1 LIYWVWNL
9 IKGTRALRILYGI
22 IFLSILL
29 LLGQL
34 LHLSALNWIMKYLLT
49 MFVIAIPII
58 FQPELRAA
66 LERIGRTKL
75 VGDFSLIPQDKA
87 KILIDELVEG
97 VKNLAIKHY
106 GALIIIKRADDL
118 GDLIHKGKRVNARI
132 SKELLE
138 TIFEKNSPLHDGA
151 VIIAGG
157 RIEAAGVM
165 VPLEETKF
173 DHRLGGRHQAAL
185 LVSAVTDALA
195 IVVSEERR
203 TISLAHQ
210 GQLYSKTPET
220 LKNELVE
227 LLVQSLP
234 AGRQGRKK

>member
-1 LIYWVWNL
+1 
-9 IKGTRALRILYGI
+9 
-22 IFLSILL
+22 
-29 LLGQL
+29 
-34 LHLSALNWIMKYLLT
+34 
-49 MFVIAIPII
+49 
-58 FQPELRAA
+58 
-66 LERIGRTKL
+66 
-75 VGDFSLIPQDKA
+75 
-87 KILIDELVEG
+87 
-97 VKNLAIKHY
+97 
-106 GALIIIKRADDL
+106 
-118 GDLIHKGKRVNARI
+118 
-132 SKELLE
+132 
-138 TIFEKNSPLHDGA
+138 
-151 VIIAGG
+151 
-157 RIEAAGVM
+157 M